1 MIMNLR
7 FVCLFVAFFFKN
19 GHFISASTENELGY
33 LSIVSPMFV
42 GENITFLFI
51 PAYRSTRIDFR
62 VLRWQVLFV
71 DDTSSFKYRKS
82 EIEIEELTLY
92 ESGQAVYMELIKVNM
107 TWDRAVVAVKD
118 GSRLSNAITMQL
130 QDRTADLY
138 VLSYPSL
145 PGGSA
150 LIAFYYP
157 EGFNDSNAV
166 THWWQNR
173 YGGDVQTDSNK
184 KRIVFNVFNISHNQ
198 TLFLEYRKGTK
209 ALKSNDV
216 YLFIGRLRL
225 EPICTTSECSDCV
238 CVHPGDVVTCSTE
251 GTMLSLWIGINDID
265 VKRSNSNG
273 SNEYTSK
280 SFSITNRHH
289 KSTVRCYMY
298 VEFEKRNIVFN
309 SSATLYVLGSPLL
322 SDSSSHDVSYIF
334 IGTAAAIA
342 FVTIPL
348 CITIKRRRRP
358 RKKTRSVNNRGEGV
372 NLPVFNQSEPMVGR
386 DEMSDH
392 EYADIDEEP
401 HPTNASNEN
410 EHPNEF
416 YITALP

>member
-7 FVCLFVAFFFKN
+7 FVCLFVTFFFKN
-19 GHFISASTENELGY
+19 GHFISAAKENELGY

-51 PAYRSTRIDFR
+51 PAYQSTRIDFR

-71 DDTSSFKYRKS
+71 DDTSSFK

-107 TWDRAVVAVKD
+107 TWDGAVVAVKD
-118 GSRLSNAITMQL
+118 GSRSSNAITMKL
-130 QDRTADLY
+130 QDRTADILY

-150 LIAFYYP
+150 QIAFYYT

-209 ALKSNDV
+209 ALKSNYV
-216 YLFIGRLRL
+216 YLFIGRYHTFCRVLR
-225 EPICTTSECSDCV
+225 
-238 CVHPGDVVTCSTE
+238 
-251 GTMLSLWIGINDID
+251 
-265 VKRSNSNG
+265 
-273 SNEYTSK
+273 SK
-280 SFSITNRHH
+280 
-289 KSTVRCYMY
+289 K
-298 VEFEKRNIVFN
+298 
-309 SSATLYVLGSPLL
+309 L
-322 SDSSSHDVSYIF
+322 
-334 IGTAAAIA
+334 
-342 FVTIPL
+342 
-348 CITIKRRRRP
+348 
-358 RKKTRSVNNRGEGV
+358 
-372 NLPVFNQSEPMVGR
+372 
-386 DEMSDH
+386 
-392 EYADIDEEP
+392 
-401 HPTNASNEN
+401 
-410 EHPNEF
+410 
-416 YITALP
+416 ALI

>member
-7 FVCLFVAFFFKN
+7 FVCLFVTFFFKN
-19 GHFISASTENELGY
+19 GHFISAAKENELGY

-51 PAYRSTRIDFR
+51 PAYQSTRIDFR

-71 DDTSSFKYRKS
+71 DDTSSFK

-107 TWDRAVVAVKD
+107 TWDGAVVAVKD
-118 GSRLSNAITMQL
+118 GSRSSNAITMKL
-130 QDRTADLY
+130 QDRTADILY

-150 LIAFYYP
+150 QIAFYYT

-209 ALKSNDV
+209 ALKSNYV

-273 SNEYTSK
+273 SNEYTAK

-309 SSATLYVLGSPLL
+309 SSATLYVLDRGVDGGVDGGVDASMTMYTGIGLAAIVIASIAVTACVVAFRFLKTTDEMYYQAEQSRTQEPVGTRCNTNGGACRVTFHEGEYVEIADVCSNKK
-322 SDSSSHDVSYIF
+322 SDS
-334 IGTAAAIA
+334 G
-342 FVTIPL
+342 
-348 CITIKRRRRP
+348 
-358 RKKTRSVNNRGEGV
+358 
-372 NLPVFNQSEPMVGR
+372 
-386 DEMSDH
+386 
-392 EYADIDEEP
+392 
-401 HPTNASNEN
+401 
-410 EHPNEF
+410 
-416 YITALP
+416 